1 MRTYRRLL
9 LKEFIPFLILGIVF
23 FALILVLADV
33 FSNLWRYLNREIP
46 FSQAILVSLLY
57 APKALSYSL
66 PIGAMFA
73 AAFALGTLGSRNE
86 LIAVFGSGVS
96 LFRFV
101 LPILIVAAVLS
112 IGGYILED
120 KAAIPMMKKRN
131 ALSDQLLGI
140 KDSKNRSKAVAI
152 ADKGKIVYY
161 ADYYNDGNQTLTGLT
176 VLKMNESGDFM
187 MRIDAEKATWENE
200 GLWRM
205 EGCRVFTVD
214 ESGDVVQKIY
224 GKYRDEAICETP
236 STFRLDTR
244 ELDEMTGREARGW
257 IVTQKNAGLP
267 YKAFQ
272 AEFYQRFTISLTPFL
287 VVLFSGALGG
297 RFKRNILLMSLL
309 SSLGL
314 SSAWY
319 IVRMISTLLSE
330 LGMVSPLMGAV
341 VPYTAFLALGG
352 WLFRHART

>member
-1 MRTYRRLL
+1 MKTYRRLL
-9 LKEFIPFLILGIVF
+9 LKEFIPFLLLGVIF

-46 FSQAILVSLLY
+46 FSQAIIVSLLY
-57 APKALSYSL
+57 APKALSYSI

-101 LPILIVAAVLS
+101 VPILVIAALLS
-112 IGGYILED
+112 LGEYLLED
-120 KAAIPMMKKRN
+120 RAVIPMMKKRTV
-131 ALSDQLLGI
+131 LSDELLGI
-140 KDSKNRSKAVAI
+140 KDSKNRSRVVAI
-152 ADKGKIVYY
+152 ADKGQIVYY
-161 ADYYNDGNQTLTGLT
+161 ADYYNDGNQTLSGLT
-176 VLKMNESGDFM
+176 VLRLDESGVFL
-187 MRIDAEKATWENE
+187 MRIDAEKATWDES
-200 GLWRM
+200 GIWRL
-205 EGCRVFTVD
+205 EGCRVFTMD
-214 ESGDVVQKIY
+214 ESGEVTQDIHE
-224 GKYRDEAICETP
+224 KYRDDAICENP

-244 ELDEMTGREARGW
+244 ELDEMTGREARQW
-257 IVTQKNAGLP
+257 IVKQKNAGLP

-272 AEFYQRFTISLTPFL
+272 AEYYQRFTISLTPFL

-309 SSLGL
+309 TSLGL

-319 IVRMISTLLSE
+319 VVRMIATLLSE
-330 LGMVSPLMGAV
+330 LGMISPLMGAV